1 MKLRE
6 DILTGIGCALGV
18 LDGGCVGF
26 DIHTPHTFIMI
37 YRCVWIIMV
46 TLGLYLYLRNT
57 AREAKEEQARAKA
70 VRQHKIQSQ
79 WIKEYEQFRQEI
91 HGKEKKD

>member
-6 DILTGIGCALGV
+6 DILTGIGCVLGV

-37 YRCVWIIMV
+37 YRCVWIIMLTFGV
-46 TLGLYLYLRNT
+46 YMYYCNT
-57 AREAKEEQARAKA
+57 KAEAKQAQMNARAQR
-70 VRQHKIQSQ
+70 RQKIQNQ
-79 WIKEYEQFRQEI
+79 WIKEYEQFRDEM